1 MTVVSQRRIAIL
13 GALSGVAE
21 ATARRLAADGA
32 SVALVGR
39 RSEELAALADDL
51 KVRGAAKVSTH
62 IVDLVDEMDKP
73 ARLAE
78 IQDALG
84 GLDAIL
90 LFYGVL
96 GDQAKADTD
105 PGEAHRIIS
114 INFTSAAEW
123 ITIGATAL
131 RSSEASRPVLVA
143 VSSVAGDR
151 GRRSNYVYGAAKG
164 GLSIFMQ
171 GLAHRLAAQGR
182 VRAVVVK
189 LGFVKTAM
197 TAHLDPSGPL
207 WAEPDDAAAAIIRA
221 MQTGG
226 PIAYAPWF
234 WRWIMLAIRVTPAPI
249 FNKVNL

>member
-1 MTVVSQRRIAIL
+1 MTVVPQRRIAIL

-39 RSEELAALADDL
+39 RPEELAALANDL
-51 KVRGAAKVSTH
+51 KVRGAAKASTH
-62 IVDLVDEMDKP
+62 IVDLVDETNKSS
-73 ARLAE
+73 RLAE
-78 IQDALG
+78 IQEALG

-96 GDQAKADTD
+96 GDQMKAETD
-105 PGEAHRIIS
+105 PDETGRIIS
-114 INFTSAAEW
+114 VNFTSAAEW
-123 ITIGATAL
+123 MTAGALAL
-131 RSSEASRPVLVA
+131 QSSEASRPVLVA

-151 GRRSNYVYGAAKG
+151 GRRSNYAYGAAKG

-171 GLAHRLAAQGR
+171 GLAHRLAAQSR
-182 VRAVVVK
+182 VRAVVIK

-197 TAHLDPSGPL
+197 TAHLNTSGPL
-207 WAEPDDAAAAIIRA
+207 WAEPEVAAESIIRA
-221 MQTGG
+221 MQKGG
-226 PIAYAPWF
+226 PISYAPWF
-234 WRWIMLAIRVTPAPI
+234 WRWIMLAIRLTPTPI